1 MSHDE
6 DRDELEEHIAEKA
19 RRSPEFPAMVER
31 AQARRA
37 VLRALAEE
45 RDSQG
50 ISQLSV
56 AEEMDTS
63 QPFVARLET
72 SATDTKLSTL
82 ERYAAALGMKVQV
95 HLISADADEPSVVV
109 NR

>member
-6 DRDELEEHIAEKA
+6 DRDELQEYIQERA
-19 RRSPEFPAMVER
+19 RRNPEFPAIVER
-31 AQARRA
+31 ARARREI
-37 VLRALAEE
+37 LRALADE
-45 RDSQG
+45 RDFQG

-95 HLISADADEPSVVV
+95 RLISADADEPSVVV